1 MGCREQGLFHCRAR
15 PGPASS
21 WSHPGDQTPLVDKPS
36 GPSILRP
43 LSPCEQLSPSASH
56 SQGLLLPPRAPQL
69 HQENRVPST
78 WQSCLPRPH
87 IINLLKTSPACL

>member
-1 MGCREQGLFHCRAR
+1 MGCREQGLFHFRAR
-15 PGPASS
+15 LGPASS

-56 SQGLLLPPRAPQL
+56 SQGLLLPLSPVSCTRRTGYHPHGRAVCRGPI
-69 HQENRVPST
+69 S
-78 WQSCLPRPH
+78 S
-87 IINLLKTSPACL
+87 IF